1 MISEQKDELEKDSA
15 GGVHA
20 PVFQI
25 CNEYSFCI
33 NCINV
38 ILQGKN
44 TITYYVRFDNYYL
57 NTSPTLV
64 IK

>member
-1 MISEQKDELEKDSA
+1 MISEQKDELEKDSS

-44 TITYYVRFDNYYL
+44 T
-57 NTSPTLV
+57 NTSL
-64 IK
+64 

>member
-1 MISEQKDELEKDSA
+1 MISEQKDELEKDSS

-38 ILQGKN
+38 ILQGKK
-44 TITYYVRFDNYYL
+44 YYYL
-57 NTSPTLV
+57 LTMFALT
-64 IK
+64 III